1 MASSTGGYPQKNP
14 KVVLE
19 VRAKLK
25 ERGIAC
31 TGENLKQVLSK
42 AELQRLSSSLHSAMS
57 KGKKAGYKLLKND
70 DERRNFLAAYALDPQ
85 DFRGSCQCAM
95 DAHCVHTALSR
106 RKDTFQ
112 E

>member
-42 AELQRLSSSLHSAMS
+42 AELQRLNSSLHSAMS
-57 KGKKAGYKLLKND
+57 EEYKLLKND